1 MRLPTLVALTVLSK
15 ATLLPRQ
22 NVPLVNQLFNVT
34 HGRPFERALLPNE
47 RLPAKRPRPAGIR
60 QGHASNPSGSGSLTA

>member
-34 HGRPFERALLPNE
+34 HGRPF
-47 RLPAKRPRPAGIR
+47 K
-60 QGHASNPSGSGSLTA
+60 